1 MTPYCIFLMGPT
13 ASGKTD
19 LALSL
24 VKHLACDIISVDSA
38 MVYKEMDIGT
48 AKPSKDILAQTPHR
62 LIDIRDPADPYSAAQ
77 FCQDALAE
85 IKTIHAAGRIPLL
98 VGGTM
103 LYFHTLQQGISDLP
117 SANSKIRERLNL
129 EAEQIGWKAMHQ
141 RLSEIDPIS
150 AQRIHFND
158 PQRIQR
164 ALEVYEISGKTM
176 TEWYAQKPAQA
187 WSYPTIKI
195 ILSPAERHI
204 LHEKIAQRFHMMLS
218 QGFIEEVRALFE
230 RGDLSLEL
238 PAIRSVGYRQAWHYL
253 MGELTKD
260 ELTELAIIAT
270 RQLAKRQLTW
280 LRTQTDAIWID
291 SQEQNITPLVL
302 KYLNK
307 IYTLSRNCNGSH
319 LKR

>member
-38 MVYKEMDIGT
+38 MVYKQMDIGT

-62 LIDIRDPADPYSAAQ
+62 LIDIRDPANPYSAAQ

-117 SANSKIRERLNL
+117 SANPEVRTRLNL

-141 RLSEIDPIS
+141 RLSEIDPVS

-195 ILSPAERHI
+195 ILSPTERHI
-204 LHEKIAQRFHMMLS
+204 LHEKIAQRFQIMLS

-230 RGDLSLEL
+230 RGDLNLEL
-238 PAIRSVGYRQAWHYL
+238 PAIRSVGYRQVWNYL
-253 MGELTKD
+253 SGKLNKED
-260 ELTELAIIAT
+260 IAELAIIAT

-280 LRTQTDAIWID
+280 LRTQKDAIWFD
-291 SQEQNITPLVL
+291 SQEQNITSTVSIIRR
-302 KYLNK
+302 K
-307 IYTLSRNCNGSH
+307 IL
-319 LKR
+319 

>member
-1 MTPYCIFLMGPT
+1 MTPCIFLMGPT

-38 MVYKEMDIGT
+38 MVYKQMDIGT
-48 AKPSKDILAQTPHR
+48 AKPNKDILAQTPHR
-62 LIDIRDPADPYSAAQ
+62 LIDIRDPADPYSTAE
-77 FCQDALAE
+77 FRQDALAE

-103 LYFHTLQQGISDLP
+103 LYFHTLQQGISELP
-117 SANSKIRERLNL
+117 SANPEIRTRLNL

-141 RLSEIDPIS
+141 RLTEIDPIS

-187 WSYPTIKI
+187 WHYPTIKL
-195 ILSPAERHI
+195 ILSPTERHI
-204 LHEKIAQRFHMMLS
+204 LHEKIAQRFQIMLS

-230 RGDLSLEL
+230 RGDLNLDL
-238 PAIRSVGYRQAWHYL
+238 PAIRSVGYRQVWNYL
-253 MGELTKD
+253 MGKLNKD
-260 ELTELAIIAT
+260 ELAELAIIAT

-280 LRTQTDAIWID
+280 LRTQKDAIWFD
-291 SQEQNITPLVL
+291 SQQQNITSTVSIIRR
-302 KYLNK
+302 K
-307 IYTLSRNCNGSH
+307 IL
-319 LKR
+319 

>member
-1 MTPYCIFLMGPT
+1 
-13 ASGKTD
+13 
-19 LALSL
+19 
-24 VKHLACDIISVDSA
+24 
-38 MVYKEMDIGT
+38 MVYKQMDIGT
-48 AKPSKDILAQTPHR
+48 AKPSKDILAQIPHR
-62 LIDIRDPADPYSAAQ
+62 LIDIRDPANPYSAAQ

-117 SANSKIRERLNL
+117 SANPEIRTRLNL

-141 RLSEIDPIS
+141 RLSEIDPVS

-176 TEWYAQKPAQA
+176 TEWYANKPAQA

-195 ILSPAERHI
+195 ILSPTERHI
-204 LHEKIAQRFHMMLS
+204 LHEKIAQRFQIMLS

-230 RGDLSLEL
+230 RGDLNLEL
-238 PAIRSVGYRQAWHYL
+238 PAIRSVGYRQVWNYFI
-253 MGELTKD
+253 GKSNKED
-260 ELTELAIIAT
+260 ITELAIIAT

-280 LRTQTDAIWID
+280 LRTQKDAIWFD
-291 SQEQNITPLVL
+291 SQEQNITSTVSIIRR
-302 KYLNK
+302 K
-307 IYTLSRNCNGSH
+307 IL
-319 LKR
+319 

>member
-1 MTPYCIFLMGPT
+1 MGPT

-38 MVYKEMDIGT
+38 MVYKQMDIGT
-48 AKPSKDILAQTPHR
+48 AKPSKDILAQIPHR
-62 LIDIRDPADPYSAAQ
+62 LIDIRDPANPYSAAQ

-117 SANSKIRERLNL
+117 SANPEVRTRLNL

-141 RLSEIDPIS
+141 RLSEIDPVS

-176 TEWYAQKPAQA
+176 TEWYANKPAQA

-195 ILSPAERHI
+195 ILSPTERHI
-204 LHEKIAQRFHMMLS
+204 LHEKIAQRFQIMLS

-230 RGDLSLEL
+230 RGDLNLEL
-238 PAIRSVGYRQAWHYL
+238 PAIRSVGYRQVWNYL
-253 MGELTKD
+253 IGKSNKED
-260 ELTELAIIAT
+260 ITELAIIAT

-280 LRTQTDAIWID
+280 LRTQKDAIWFD
-291 SQEQNITPLVL
+291 SQEQNITSTVSIIRR
-302 KYLNK
+302 K
-307 IYTLSRNCNGSH
+307 IL
-319 LKR
+319 

>member
-1 MTPYCIFLMGPT
+1 MGPT

-38 MVYKEMDIGT
+38 MVYKQMDIGT
-48 AKPSKDILAQTPHR
+48 AKPSKEILAQIPHR
-62 LIDIRDPADPYSAAQ
+62 LIDIRDPANPYSAAQ

-117 SANSKIRERLNL
+117 SANPEVRTRLNL

-141 RLSEIDPIS
+141 RLSEIDPVS

-176 TEWYAQKPAQA
+176 TEWYANKPAQA

-195 ILSPAERHI
+195 ILSPTERHI
-204 LHEKIAQRFHMMLS
+204 LHEKIAQRFQIMLS

-230 RGDLSLEL
+230 RGDLNLEL
-238 PAIRSVGYRQAWHYL
+238 PAIRSVGYRQVWNYFI
-253 MGELTKD
+253 GKSNKED
-260 ELTELAIIAT
+260 ITELAIIAT

-280 LRTQTDAIWID
+280 LRTQKDAIWFD
-291 SQEQNITPLVL
+291 SQEQNITSTVSIIRR
-302 KYLNK
+302 K
-307 IYTLSRNCNGSH
+307 IL
-319 LKR
+319 

>member
-1 MTPYCIFLMGPT
+1 MTPCIFLMGPT

-38 MVYKEMDIGT
+38 MVYKQMDIGT
-48 AKPSKDILAQTPHR
+48 AKPSKDVLAQIPHR
-62 LIDIRDPADPYSAAQ
+62 LIDIRDPANPYSAAQ

-117 SANSKIRERLNL
+117 SANPEIRSRLNL

-141 RLSEIDPIS
+141 RLSEIDPVS

-176 TEWYAQKPAQA
+176 TEWYANKPAQA

-195 ILSPAERHI
+195 ILSPTERHI
-204 LHEKIAQRFHMMLS
+204 LHDKIAQRFQIMLS

-230 RGDLSLEL
+230 RGDLNLDL
-238 PAIRSVGYRQAWHYL
+238 PAIRSVGYRQVWNYFIGKSNKEDIA
-253 MGELTKD
+253 
-260 ELTELAIIAT
+260 ELAIIAT

-280 LRTQTDAIWID
+280 LRTQTDAIWFD
-291 SQEQNITPLVL
+291 SQEQNITSTVSIIRS
-302 KYLNK
+302 K
-307 IYTLSRNCNGSH
+307 IL
-319 LKR
+319 

>member
-1 MTPYCIFLMGPT
+1 MTPCIFLMGPT

-38 MVYKEMDIGT
+38 MVYKQMDIGT
-48 AKPSKDILAQTPHR
+48 AKPSKDILAQIPHR
-62 LIDIRDPADPYSAAQ
+62 LIDIRDPANPYSAAQ

-117 SANSKIRERLNL
+117 SANPEVRTRLNL

-141 RLSEIDPIS
+141 RLTEIDPVS

-176 TEWYAQKPAQA
+176 TEWYAKKPAQA

-195 ILSPAERHI
+195 ILSPTERHI
-204 LHEKIAQRFHMMLS
+204 LHDKIAQRFQIMLS
-218 QGFIEEVRALFE
+218 QGFIEEVRGLFE
-230 RGDLSLEL
+230 RGDLNLDL
-238 PAIRSVGYRQAWHYL
+238 PAIRSVGYRQVWNYL
-253 MGELTKD
+253 IGKLNKEEM
-260 ELTELAIIAT
+260 TEQAIIAT

-280 LRTQTDAIWID
+280 LRTQKDAIWFD
-291 SQEQNITPLVL
+291 SQEQNITSTVSIIRS
-302 KYLNK
+302 K
-307 IYTLSRNCNGSH
+307 IL
-319 LKR
+319 